1 MRGKLASTQPRQ
13 YIRCYSDAQRQSWQV
28 GRCCASVL
36 IAGMMMAEL
45 STGARAQSLTPN
57 PGAWRPMSYANLQN
71 PSPQSATYSDIWKDA
86 IDANNRAYK
95 ARGDQRFSDGNAP
108 ATEAH
113 FVIWSSTKSVV
124 LSILNTVTG
133 CTLKELRAAAG
144 ATVKLCPLRIA
155 VYEGLQVRILNGGR
169 ACFLELAPLVAGAGV
184 TPQAASY
191 ASYDVV
197 TKTVKT
203 GLIIDHQAVDGCSQ
217 NIALYPP

>member
-1 MRGKLASTQPRQ
+1 MLEFA
-13 YIRCYSDAQRQSWQV
+13 
-28 GRCCASVL
+28 
-36 IAGMMMAEL
+36 
-45 STGARAQSLTPN
+45 TGTYAQSLTPD
-57 PGAWRPMSYANLQN
+57 PGAWRPMTYADLQK
-71 PSPQSATYSDIWKDA
+71 PSPQTATFLDIWKDA

-113 FVIWSSTKSVV
+113 FVIWSSKKSVV

-133 CTLKELRAAAG
+133 CTLKELRAVAG
-144 ATVKLCPLRIA
+144 AAVKLCPLRIA
-155 VYEGLQVRILNGGR
+155 IYEGLQVRTLDGGR
-169 ACFLELAPLVAGAGV
+169 ACFLELAPAVAAANGNV
-184 TPQAASY
+184 QAISY
-191 ASYDVV
+191 ASYDLA

>member
-1 MRGKLASTQPRQ
+1 
-13 YIRCYSDAQRQSWQV
+13 
-28 GRCCASVL
+28 
-36 IAGMMMAEL
+36 MMVDL
-45 STGARAQSLTPN
+45 SIGAHAQSPTPD
-57 PGAWRPMSYANLQN
+57 PGAWRPMSYADLQK
-71 PSPQSATYSDIWKDA
+71 PSPQAATYLDIWKDA
-86 IDANNRAYK
+86 IDVNNRAYK
-95 ARGDQRFSDGNAP
+95 ARGDQRFTDGNAP

-155 VYEGLQVRILNGGR
+155 IYEGLQVRTLDGGW
-169 ACFLELAPLVAGAGV
+169 ACFLELASPVAGANV

-191 ASYDVV
+191 ASYDVA

>member
-1 MRGKLASTQPRQ
+1 MMVDLSIG
-13 YIRCYSDAQRQSWQV
+13 AQ
-28 GRCCASVL
+28 
-36 IAGMMMAEL
+36 
-45 STGARAQSLTPN
+45 AQSLTPD
-57 PGAWRPMSYANLQN
+57 PGAWRPMSYADLQK
-71 PSPQSATYSDIWKDA
+71 PSPQTATYLDIWKDA
-86 IDANNRAYK
+86 IDVNNRAYK
-95 ARGDQRFSDGNAP
+95 ARGDQRFTNSNAP

-155 VYEGLQVRILNGGR
+155 IYEGLQVRTLDGGR
-169 ACFLELAPLVAGAGV
+169 ACFLELASPVAGASGD
-184 TPQAASY
+184 PQAASY
-191 ASYDVV
+191 ASYDVA

-217 NIALYPP
+217 NITLYPP

>member
-1 MRGKLASTQPRQ
+1 MIDLTA
-13 YIRCYSDAQRQSWQV
+13 A
-28 GRCCASVL
+28 AH
-36 IAGMMMAEL
+36 
-45 STGARAQSLTPN
+45 AQSLTPD
-57 PGAWRPMSYANLQN
+57 PAAWRPMSYANLQT
-71 PSPQSATYSDIWKDA
+71 PAPQIATYLDIWKDA

-95 ARGDQRFSDGNAP
+95 ARGDQRFSGGNAP

-144 ATVKLCPLRIA
+144 ATVRLCPLRIA

-169 ACFLELAPLVAGAGV
+169 ACFLELAPPVDGASV

-191 ASYDVV
+191 ASYDVA

-203 GLIIDHQAVDGCSQ
+203 GLIIDHQAIDGCSQ